1 MLFSPGLVRRFEW
14 GVKKSVRSLV
24 SVIVELNRSR
34 YHIIS
39 YRNRKGVDIKV
50 CFGNLITS
58 VTLRRLLRQ
67 RDKGIK

>member
-1 MLFSPGLVRRFEW
+1 MCEIARLSDR
-14 GVKKSVRSLV
+14 
-24 SVIVELNRSR
+24 VELNRSQ

-39 YRNRKGVDIKV
+39 YRNWKGVDIKV

-67 RDKGIK
+67 RDKGMK